1 MRISPAICLHA
12 GLAVVVATSVFAQ
25 AKRVST
31 YAADIV
37 SPTEKPLVGVSAIS
51 EEIVAKLKSSEYE
64 NVVVMDFPGPD
75 KTWSPF
81 SSWLADQF
89 SAALRNAGYPIAVID
104 RGRLAASLDEYGLSE
119 EDEFGYG
126 ADKHR
131 IAASLGA
138 DAIVEGSY
146 GPAENGVGVTVNAY
160 RVFELGDNIT
170 SLAAS
175 PIISVR
181 GKIPFTKEVGSVV
194 LLPLDALWPKQK
206 SLATGEG
213 GVSSPECVYCPNLN
227 LSDGENK
234 GHLEGVVL
242 VMATIT
248 SDGSIARAKVIKSL
262 DSDLDE
268 RAVERL
274 GVWKLRP
281 ATNADGKPI
290 PVRIPVEIVVR
301 FKPA

>member
-1 MRISPAICLHA
+1 M
-12 GLAVVVATSVFAQ
+12 
-25 AKRVST
+25 
-31 YAADIV
+31 
-37 SPTEKPLVGVSAIS
+37 
-51 EEIVAKLKSSEYE
+51 
-64 NVVVMDFPGPD
+64 
-75 KTWSPF
+75 
-81 SSWLADQF
+81 
-89 SAALRNAGYPIAVID
+89 
-104 RGRLAASLDEYGLSE
+104 
-119 EDEFGYG
+119 
-126 ADKHR
+126 
-131 IAASLGA
+131 
-138 DAIVEGSY
+138 
-146 GPAENGVGVTVNAY
+146 
-160 RVFELGDNIT
+160 
-170 SLAAS
+170 
-175 PIISVR
+175 
-181 GKIPFTKEVGSVV
+181 

-248 SDGSIARAKVIKSL
+248 SDGSIATAKVIKSL